1 MNDLTNAVNAI
12 VEFGQGM
19 GDQFMDGL
27 LDGLN
32 NLYAISSVAN
42 DAKNN
47 GHITDDNQIKE
58 GEKGSITNP
67 HENFVSDGTARHIL
81 DGVDIGGSKEPEI
94 QSNVEANPLSGDG
107 NWGSKGIHNNLPG
120 KGVNPDQYPSPYID
134 SEGIFIFLILISLQK
149 LGFFQENILQQVGI
163 RKRLQGDRILMLNGL
178 Y

>member
-1 MNDLTNAVNAI
+1 MLLLNLVKEWVIKN
-12 VEFGQGM
+12 
-19 GDQFMDGL
+19 GL

-81 DGVDIGGSKEPEI
+81 DGVDIGGSNMGAEI

-134 SEGIFIFLILISLQK
+134 SEGNLHIPDTYKFAKTGFL
-149 LGFFQENILQQVGI
+149 QENILQQVGI
-163 RKRLQGDRILMLNGL
+163 RKRLQGTESSC
-178 Y
+178 